1 MCWYP
6 CKGTIRHLMD
16 TAKRREDM
24 LGSIEQYFDVFT
36 YLTTSTWI
44 TQAESGRWVDKL
56 HYSRFNV
63 ATQSVA
69 TH

>member
-1 MCWYP
+1 
-6 CKGTIRHLMD
+6 MD

-24 LGSIEQYFDVFT
+24 LGSTEQYFDVFT
-36 YLTTSTWI
+36 YLTTSAWI

-56 HYSRFNV
+56 HHSRFNV